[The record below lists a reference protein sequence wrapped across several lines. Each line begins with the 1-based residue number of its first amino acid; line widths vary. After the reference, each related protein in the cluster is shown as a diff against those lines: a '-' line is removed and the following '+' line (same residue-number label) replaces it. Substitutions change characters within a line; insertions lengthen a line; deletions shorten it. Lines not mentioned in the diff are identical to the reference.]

1 MAAMNTAR
9 RGVRRGKPAVN
20 AESNNRP
27 VLTADVRGTCGVK
40 CCAQKK
46 IENEYSKRCKLA
58 IHVSSKQTSND
69 WAAMTAEN
77 CAFRMDSEKTS
88 AVLDLLH
95 DRARGLFPQLE
106 LAVNEVEE
114 EGKGGLVGKLTFSSF
129 DTETPGEVSKVSAP
143 PIGKNK
149 QS

>member
-1 MAAMNTAR
+1 M
-9 RGVRRGKPAVN
+9 N

-27 VLTADVRGTCGVK
+27 VLTAGVRGTCGVK

-46 IENEYSKRCKLA
+46 MENEYSKRCKLSTH
-58 IHVSSKQTSND
+58 ISSEPTSND
-69 WAAMTAEN
+69 WAPMTAED
-77 CAFRMDSEKTS
+77 CAFSMDSEKTS

-106 LAVNEVEE
+106 PAVNEVEE
-114 EGKGGLVGKLTFSSF
+114 EGKGGLVGKVTFSYL
-129 DTETPGEVSKVSAP
+129 DTETPGEVSTVSAAS
-143 PIGKNK
+143 IGKNK

>member
-1 MAAMNTAR
+1 M
-9 RGVRRGKPAVN
+9 
-20 AESNNRP
+20 
-27 VLTADVRGTCGVK
+27 
-40 CCAQKK
+40 
-46 IENEYSKRCKLA
+46 ENEYSKRCKLA
-58 IHVSSKQTSND
+58 IHVSSKPTSND
-69 WAAMTAEN
+69 WGAMTAEN

-88 AVLDLLH
+88 AVLH

-106 LAVNEVEE
+106 PAVNEVEE
-114 EGKGGLVGKLTFSSF
+114 EGKGGLVGKLTFSSL